1 MKHVLIIDDDKTFI
15 ETMKA
20 CIDTKKYSFASAAD
34 GIDGLDAVTKQK
46 PDVILLDI
54 QMPRMNGIDFL
65 KALNTKYGEGK
76 IPILVTSN
84 SSSMDTISEG
94 VSLGI
99 RGYVVKANESLQGI
113 CNSIDTI
120 LK

>member
-1 MKHVLIIDDDKTFI
+1 MKHVLVIDDDKVFI

-20 CIDTKKYSFASAAD
+20 CIDTGKYTFASA
-34 GIDGLDAVTKQK
+34 GDGLEGLKRVEEKK
-46 PDVILLDI
+46 PDAILLDI
-54 QMPRMNGIDFL
+54 KMPRMDGIEFL
-65 KALNTKYGEGK
+65 KQLNEKYGEGK
-76 IPILVTSN
+76 IPILITSN

-94 VSLGI
+94 VALGI

-113 CNSIDTI
+113 CNSIDTL